1 MKVVVDF
8 HKLKW
13 ILFTVYYYS
22 VKINFYPRANGAF
35 YNSKHMLFL
44 LTSFERECPIVLSD
58 HSDL

>member
-22 VKINFYPRANGAF
+22 VKINFYPRANGA
-35 YNSKHMLFL
+35 
-44 LTSFERECPIVLSD
+44 ERRYGPGRGY
-58 HSDL
+58 